1 MNWDTDRLSKLISLD
16 TRRLLLDY
24 NGIRGSFDI
33 KIKKVELT
41 DIIVGDWT
49 EKILSKGVVDTIV

>member
-1 MNWDTDRLSKLISLD
+1 MISLD
-16 TRRLLLDY
+16 TRKLLLDY